1 MHLFAS
7 TKREFSVF
15 LMRAASKSLWFPCS
29 NNHPCFFRCGYNCLE
44 PRKKRTKEGSR
55 CCETFADLTQQ
66 LSIYSAHTHTHT
78 HQPFVV
84 TCAVCTASA
93 NAHPTPL
100 SVDSRFK
107 KIIICY
113 RRQAFCL
120 LVFCV
125 APAAYVCSGK
135 KVCAKINCSF
145 SSRLR
150 VLKALGSKKS
160 RCVLKQ
166 RAATD

>member
-1 MHLFAS
+1 VLLPNRSDFHVPTITRVFFAVVITAWNLERS
-7 TKREFSVF
+7 GQRK
-15 LMRAASKSLWFPCS
+15 AAAVVKLLQTLRSSC
-29 NNHPCFFRCGYNCLE
+29 
-44 PRKKRTKEGSR
+44 
-55 CCETFADLTQQ
+55 Q
-66 LSIYSAHTHTHT
+66 SIPHTHTHT